1 MIRGGQKRGVQAFRQ
16 PGRIRQRGE
25 GRHGR
30 VRGNRA
36 DDRRRRRL
44 SLEGGQLLASWLE
57 ALGAKVIVVGS
68 KRGGKGC
75 PGSRAGR
82 ELGFPRRGFYG
93 SSPRWGSAL
102 EGAGD
107 RKAGARSE
115 DSARQGGQEVRAAP
129 RVIRRSGRKAVTSG
143 GRASNDGCGG
153 FPFCRRAAADG
164 RGVRGDRISIQA
176 TISKTLIIAG

>member
-1 MIRGGQKRGVQAFRQ
+1 MEVRKGECRPFGNRAGFGSGGKEDTAEYG
-16 PGRIRQRGE
+16 
-25 GRHGR
+25 
-30 VRGNRA
+30 GNRA

-75 PGSRAGR
+75 SGSRAGTG
-82 ELGFPRRGFYG
+82 LGFPRRGFYG

-164 RGVRGDRISIQA
+164 RGDARR
-176 TISKTLIIAG
+176 